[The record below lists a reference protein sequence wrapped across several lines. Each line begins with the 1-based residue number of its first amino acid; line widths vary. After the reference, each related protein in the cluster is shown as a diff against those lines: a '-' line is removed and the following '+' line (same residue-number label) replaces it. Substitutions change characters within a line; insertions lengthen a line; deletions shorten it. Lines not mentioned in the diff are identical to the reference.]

1 VTDSEEAVQ
10 GVEVPSF
17 DKPRKKGLLKKAEGV
32 KKGQDAAADDIVKAR
47 AAELTIETP
56 QEAREERS
64 EVPAAFDMAAIKE
77 AIESRLKR
85 REGPSEISLETGNVI
100 PGTETGEA
108 RRKDSVIERV
118 PSGIPG
124 LDSQTEGGFVKRSIN
139 LVTGSPGAGKTIF
152 AAQFIISGI
161 EQHQEPGLYI
171 SFEEKKENFLKYMKQ
186 FGWDFEK
193 HEKTNKFAFLRYSP
207 EQVHKLLTEG
217 GGLVDTLVRKLGV
230 KRICID
236 SISAFT
242 LLFKDELS
250 ARESLLGLFEMI
262 EGWGATTLLTA
273 EQEAEP
279 ERHEPSVVEFEV
291 DSVISLYN
299 FRKKNIRQ
307 RVAEII
313 KMRGTRFAQK
323 VFPIKIGDDGMVFY
337 PEEAA
342 F

>member
-1 VTDSEEAVQ
+1 MPEKEG

-17 DKPRKKGLLKKAEGV
+17 DEEPKKRASLLDKAEETAV
-32 KKGQDAAADDIVKAR
+32 NEQKAAAV
-47 AAELTIETP
+47 
-56 QEAREERS
+56 ERS
-64 EVPAAFDMAAIKE
+64 EDLEVESREESREDLAEVPASFDLAAIKE
-77 AIESRLKR
+77 AIEAKLKHK
-85 REGPSEISLETGNVI
+85 EGTTEISLTTGKVT
-100 PGTETGEA
+100 PGIEA
-108 RRKDSVIERV
+108 PAPALNRPKIARV

-124 LDSQTEGGFVKRSIN
+124 LDDQIEGGLVQKSIN

-152 AAQFIISGI
+152 AVQFIVSGI
-161 EQHQEPGLYI
+161 REGEAGLYI
-171 SFEEKKENFLKYMKQ
+171 SFEEKKENFYKYMLQ
-186 FGWDFEK
+186 FGWDLQKFED
-193 HEKTNKFAFLRYSP
+193 EGKFAFIRYSP

-217 GGLVDTLVRKLGV
+217 GGLVDAVVRKLGV
-230 KRICID
+230 KRIAID
-236 SISAFT
+236 SITAFT

-250 ARESLLGLFEMI
+250 ARESLLALFEMA
-262 EGWGATTLLTA
+262 EGWGATTILTA

-279 ERHEPSVVEFEV
+279 EKHQPSVVEFEV

-299 FRKKNIRQ
+299 FRRKNIRQ

-323 VFPIKIGDDGMVFY
+323 VFPMKIGDEGVTFY